1 MLYEKLT
8 ADELK
13 IIEIL
18 RRDYCGRD
26 YSDYFHGSSVS
37 NKDFL
42 RFWETAKAPIIEAF
56 GDRLIIK
63 KPINSMVESDELYEK
78 MREVFWMPEY
88 DRFKDALISHLER
101 ENGENWNG
109 YSMRTARGTRLSLYD
124 MVQYHLLTIDEWIS
138 NRYEGETCEIQIG
151 AGNVIK
157 VAHGC
162 KVMKVLGRMAKAC
175 GENVAECFEILR
187 LRQSQVLNEARMN
200 ATLCISIHPLDFM
213 TASYNNN
220 DWRSCMCWEDGEYR
234 RGVIEMMNSPM
245 VVCAYLESKS
255 ENLNW
260 WNGSDEPRLEW
271 NSKRWREFFI
281 VRPDMI
287 SGIKGYPYWNRFLE
301 DTVINMLADM
311 FAPVFHTNY
320 APITE
325 WRVDTPVHD
334 TKYDIDVLPHM
345 DCGPAMYNDFYNDSD
360 YHSRFAVGCHGE
372 KKGSYYSHLHH
383 EHFPCLRTRVFY
395 SGESECVVCGE
406 PNNDFDGEGEIA
418 CCECVEHVYCA
429 KCGDPIYSHDD
440 TYTVN
445 GWTYCPYCYE
455 QLDTCSACGS
465 ACDTDNDDHTMKFV
479 ISYHDHGDN
488 WENIVSIDDGSDI
501 LREHL
506 HYVEEEKFYS
516 EQEIRVFNV
525 CEHCAEK
532 VFKDGINEIFKRHD
546 WRYEYYERYSAVPLN
561 RLTDYAIEVFGIA
574 KDVEYFK
581 AIHDPSAKSA

>member
-1 MLYEKLT
+1 MLFEKLT

-18 RRDYCGRD
+18 RSNYCGRD
-26 YSDYFHGSSVS
+26 DSDYFHGSFVS

-42 RFWETAKAPIIEAF
+42 RFWETAKAPMIEAF

-63 KPINSMVESDELYEK
+63 KPINSMIESDELYEK
-78 MREVFWMPEY
+78 MRKVFWMTEY
-88 DRFKDALISHLER
+88 TRFRDTICDYLADKNEAGWLSWNIPTAGGPRIS
-101 ENGENWNG
+101 
-109 YSMRTARGTRLSLYD
+109 LSDVVNYN
-124 MVQYHLLTIDEWIS
+124 LLTIEAWVS
-138 NRYEGETCEIQIG
+138 NRYDGPTCEIKIG
-151 AGNVIK
+151 DGNVIK

-162 KVMKVLGRMAKAC
+162 KVMKVLGRIAKAC
-175 GENVAECFEILR
+175 GTNVAEWFEVLR

-200 ATLCISIHPLDFM
+200 ANLCISIHPLDFM
-213 TASYNNN
+213 TASYNSN

-255 ENLNW
+255 EVLDW
-260 WNGSDEPRLEW
+260 YNGHDMPRLEW

-311 FAPVFHTNY
+311 FAPIFHTKY
-320 APITE
+320 APIAE
-325 WRVDTPVHD
+325 WRTDAPVRD
-334 TKYDIDVLPHM
+334 TKYDIDILPSR
-345 DCGPAMYNDFYNDSD
+345 DCGPAMYNDFYSDND

-372 KKGSYYSHLHH
+372 EENNYYSHLHH
-383 EHFPCLRTRVFY
+383 EHLPCLRTRVFY

-406 PNNDFDGEGEIA
+406 PDNEFDGEGEIA

-429 KCGDPIYSHDD
+429 KCGDPIYNQHD

-445 GWTYCPYCYE
+445 GLTYCPYCYE

-465 ACDTDNDDHTMKFV
+465 VCDTDNDDSTMRFV
-479 ISYHDHGDN
+479 ISYHDHGEN
-488 WENIVSIDDGSDI
+488 WENIGGIDDGRDI
-501 LREHL
+501 LRERP
-506 HYVEEEKFYS
+506 HYAEEEEFYS
-516 EQEIRVFNV
+516 EQEMKVFNV
-525 CEHCAEK
+525 CEHCAGK
-532 VFKDGINEIFKRHD
+532 VFKAGVDEIYKHHD
-546 WRYEYYERYSAVPLN
+546 WRNEYYERYIAVPLD
-561 RLTDYAIEVFGIA
+561 RLTDYAIEAFGIA

-581 AIHDPSAKSA
+581 AIHEPSAKSA